1 MRWGNSWPNK
11 VKIQKKKAFLGF
23 LLFVICICVDFSYN
37 IVLKKWEVEAL
48 KRLICII
55 LLCLT
60 TLTLASCAEADAI
73 KNGIKEKLPKPEE
86 YEVIEAIVE
95 KPNVEL
101 EKNMTFLVVQE
112 IEGDRLLCAVDETET
127 LYSVPNWF
135 GDTEI
140 KPGTYILVK
149 HADNSLQT
157 SPLQFGFI
165 YSMNYYT
172 ETGSVI
178 EGVKPQ

>member
-1 MRWGNSWPNK
+1 MRLRAGSPMANFTVGSACNGIPHFK
-11 VKIQKKKAFLGF
+11 RFIYIPATIGF
-23 LLFVICICVDFSYN
+23 SSSLFVSSSIIDF
-37 IVLKKWEVEAL
+37 A
-48 KRLICII
+48 
-55 LLCLT
+55 
-60 TLTLASCAEADAI
+60 
-73 KNGIKEKLPKPEE
+73 
-86 YEVIEAIVE
+86 
-95 KPNVEL
+95 NVEL

-112 IEGDRLLCAVDETET
+112 VEGDRLLCAVDETET

-178 EGVKPQ
+178 EGVKP

>member
-1 MRWGNSWPNK
+1 M
-11 VKIQKKKAFLGF
+11 
-23 LLFVICICVDFSYN
+23 
-37 IVLKKWEVEAL
+37 

-60 TLTLASCAEADAI
+60 MCTLASCAEADAI
-73 KNGIKEKLPKPEE
+73 KNGIKDKLPKPEE
-86 YEVIEAIVE
+86 YEVSEAIVD
-95 KPNVEL
+95 KPTVEL

-112 IEGDRLLCAVDETET
+112 LKGDKILCAVDETET
-127 LYSVPNWF
+127 LYSIPNWF

-140 KPGTYILVK
+140 KPGTYVLVK

-157 SPLQFGFI
+157 HPAQFGFI

-172 ETGSVI
+172 ESGNMI
-178 EGVKPQ
+178 EGVKP